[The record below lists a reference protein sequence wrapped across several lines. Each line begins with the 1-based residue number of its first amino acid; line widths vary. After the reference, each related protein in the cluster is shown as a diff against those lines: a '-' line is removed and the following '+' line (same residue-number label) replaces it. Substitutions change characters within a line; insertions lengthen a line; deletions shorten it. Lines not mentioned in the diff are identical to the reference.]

1 MAVLKGIIAS
11 YQVSKEKDWEIDLV
25 RQLKSDVTTP
35 FPQLIESNL
44 IDYLGLNDQ
53 VKRFRIVS
61 FVYVFVL

>member
-1 MAVLKGIIAS
+1 M
-11 YQVSKEKDWEIDLV
+11 